1 MYLNFNGLKR
11 IGILF
16 TILILTGCSNV
27 IWHQTQVGLNCGP
40 TTLANVLNHQHNTIL
55 TGTDIQNKVG
65 IVYDWWNDS
74 DMIVALN
81 RLGVP
86 YTVGYGKPPNGVNLI
101 IKEYVLSPFPNHY
114 VYVYDYDTKTGLYS
128 ISDSL
133 MGTYKDKIDNYYG
146 FWIKF

>member
-40 TTLANVLNHQHNTIL
+40 TTLANVLNHRDNTIL
-55 TGTDIQNKVG
+55 TGD
-65 IVYDWWNDS
+65 
-74 DMIVALN
+74 A
-81 RLGVP
+81 
-86 YTVGYGKPPNGVNLI
+86 
-101 IKEYVLSPFPNHY
+101 
-114 VYVYDYDTKTGLYS
+114 KTGLYS